1 MSWTLLKHN
10 LRTNWSIWL
19 EMTLIFFLYFAIM
32 LSMYDPENLEA
43 MEQMIALLPEALVR
57 AMNFDDF
64 GTTLFSFL
72 SGYLY
77 GFLIYLFPMVITVV
91 VNHQLV
97 AAMVDKGS
105 ITSILS
111 SPMSRTTFIRTQI
124 VTSLLAMA
132 MFFVVYTSLGVILS
146 EIMFPGDLDV
156 GRFFLLNLHAYA
168 LYTVIGG
175 IGFIASTIADD
186 KNVSLSAGIGF
197 PVFFLV
203 MQMLRNADPQLEN
216 FKYLSL
222 FTLFDPQLVS
232 TDPTAVWGYIGVLVG
247 LSTLLY
253 SASHLIFTKKN
264 LYV

>member
-1 MSWTLLKHN
+1 MIKINHLTKRYRSGKG
-10 LRTNWSIWL
+10 
-19 EMTLIFFLYFAIM
+19 IFDITFEVNKGEVF
-32 LSMYDPENLEA
+32 
-43 MEQMIALLPEALVR
+43 
-57 AMNFDDF
+57 
-64 GTTLFSFL
+64 
-72 SGYLY
+72 
-77 GFLIYLFPMVITVV
+77 GFLGPNGAGKTTTIR
-91 VNHQLV
+91 QLLGLTNANEGTCTIGGLDTRLD
-97 AAMVDKGS
+97 AAK
-105 ITSILS
+105 IHET
-111 SPMSRTTFIRTQI
+111 
-124 VTSLLAMA
+124 
-132 MFFVVYTSLGVILS
+132 LGVILS

-203 MQMLRNADPQLEN
+203 MQMLGNADPQLEN

-253 SASHLIFTKKN
+253 SAAHLIFTKKN